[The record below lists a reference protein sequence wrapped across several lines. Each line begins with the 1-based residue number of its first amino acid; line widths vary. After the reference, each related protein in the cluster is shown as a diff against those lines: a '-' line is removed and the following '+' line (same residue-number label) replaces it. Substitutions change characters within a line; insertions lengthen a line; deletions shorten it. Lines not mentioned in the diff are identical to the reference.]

1 MAIGG
6 LALLTVLLVLA
17 SVLPDPARLAPDE
30 LAEMEASRP
39 WTLAVARRF
48 PAGRVLDSPWLVT
61 VPVLLGLAIA
71 WNLVERVVERQRRT
85 PLRAEGR
92 FRAQIEW
99 SEASP
104 PMEAV
109 TRLRGAL
116 RRGGYRVAETSE
128 DDTAVVVGRRGDLG
142 FWGSLVFH
150 VGLVV
155 ALVAVVLT
163 MVAEWRGELQL
174 VEGQVV
180 ALDAPGAVAIQR
192 LGPLGRGPPHLVV
205 RLDRVEA
212 RYLEDRFAVDYRAEL
227 AVLDDSGA
235 LRTGTVRVNQPIS
248 VEGQRFFLQR
258 YGVAPVLEVRRGRET
273 PLAGPVVLSVLGGRE
288 DRFDVPGTRDR
299 IAVRWFGDHVR
310 EPGGVRSRSDEPR
323 RPALG
328 LSLEPGPPGS
338 AARPMLL
345 PLGEETSLGPYR
357 VAFRELRRWAS
368 FGVDRDPGTLVL
380 FAALVLAAAGL
391 AVRFWDH
398 EREIRVR
405 IASDGNSARVAAAGR
420 SRYFPA
426 LMAREVERLRLGP

>member
-30 LAEMEASRP
+30 LAEMEASSP
-39 WTLAVARRF
+39 WRLAVARRF
-48 PAGRVLDSPWLVT
+48 PAGRILDSPWLVT

-71 WNLVERVVERQRRT
+71 WNLGERIAGRRRRAPRQ
-85 PLRAEGR
+85 AEGR
-92 FRAQIEW
+92 FRAQVEW
-99 SEASP
+99 TEATAP
-104 PMEAV
+104 GQMAE
-109 TRLRGAL
+109 RLRRAL
-116 RRGGYRVAETSE
+116 RRGGYRVAETS
-128 DDTAVVVGRRGDLG
+128 DDGSAVVVGRRGDLG
-142 FWGSLVFH
+142 FWGSVVFH
-150 VGLVV
+150 VGLIA
-155 ALVAVVLT
+155 ALAAVVLT
-163 MVAEWRGELQL
+163 MVGEWRGELQL
-174 VEGQVV
+174 VEGQVA
-180 ALDAPGAVAIQR
+180 ALDTPGVVVIQR
-192 LGPLGRGPPHLVV
+192 LGPMGQGPPHLVV

-212 RYLEDRFAVDYRAEL
+212 RYQDDRFAVDYRADL
-227 AVLDDSGA
+227 KVLGASGA
-235 LRTGTVRVNQPIS
+235 IRGGTVGVNQPLTAG
-248 VEGQRFFLQR
+248 GQRFFLQR
-258 YGVAPVLEVRRGRET
+258 YGVAPVLEVRRGGET

-310 EPGGVRSRSDEPR
+310 EPGGVRSRSDDPR

-368 FGVDRDPGTLVL
+368 FGVDRDPGTPVL

-405 IASDGNSARVAAAGR
+405 VEPDGTGARIAAAGR

-426 LMAREVERLRLGP
+426 LMAREVERLRPGP